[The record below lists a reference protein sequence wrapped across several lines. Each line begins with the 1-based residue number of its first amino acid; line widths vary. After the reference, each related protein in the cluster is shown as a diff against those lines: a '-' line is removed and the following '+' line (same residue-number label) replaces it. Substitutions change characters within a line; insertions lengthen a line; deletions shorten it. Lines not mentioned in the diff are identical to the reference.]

1 MDNGSEI
8 IIIPWIH
15 ASSLRHSAAPAAAGR
30 TVSASPAAVAVAA
43 DAVETS
49 APER

>member
-1 MDNGSEI
+1 MALTEI
-8 IIIPWIH
+8 IPAVP

-30 TVSASPAAVAVAA
+30 TVSASPAAAAAA